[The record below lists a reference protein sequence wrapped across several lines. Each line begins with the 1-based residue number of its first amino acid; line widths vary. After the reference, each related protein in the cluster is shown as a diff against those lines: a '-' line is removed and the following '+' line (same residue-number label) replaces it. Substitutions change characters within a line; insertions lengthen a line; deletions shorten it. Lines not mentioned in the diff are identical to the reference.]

1 VVPTTRAS
9 SSLPSSRA
17 RCWAAATAASSS
29 GPKGPF
35 LKIAWTHLG
44 LGSSGKGLFATTWA
58 QLRAGENHDPGPHAQ
73 VHGDGPL
80 ERRGDPRGV
89 GLLAGEAHVAALNV
103 GRHLGVAHAKHNL
116 AQRRHGD
123 RVAAADVDP
132 AQQGDMGRHAVIVPS
147 LDGLA
152 SRWHR

>member
-58 QLRAGENHDPGPHAQ
+58 SSARVRTTTLGRT
-73 VHGDGPL
+73 
-80 ERRGDPRGV
+80 PRCM
-89 GLLAGEAHVAALNV
+89 AMA
-103 GRHLGVAHAKHNL
+103 RSS
-116 AQRRHGD
+116 
-123 RVAAADVDP
+123 AAAIL
-132 AQQGDMGRHAVIVPS
+132 AVSASS
-147 LDGLA
+147 LVKPTLPL
-152 SRWHR
+152 